1 MILNKVTTLIIRSRI
16 LNSQFSL
23 RAGKIMGAFPIL
35 TIPQL
40 IAWGMILVSGIVIGL
55 LGLNL
60 YFLLYVWWREKG
72 SRPRLAS
79 PAILPHVTIH
89 IPTYNER
96 RVVERILN
104 ACLQL
109 DYPRDKLD
117 IIVVDDST
125 DSTAAILQEYQAR
138 FPDQIRIIHRT
149 KRTGFKAGALQE
161 ALKCTT
167 GDFIAIFDADHV
179 PRKDFLLKALPH
191 FSSKKIAFVQG
202 LWYNHNSTR
211 SAVARS
217 SGLAVESHFRIEYF
231 ARLKAESFPLVFGS
245 AGIIRK
251 SALASV
257 GGWHSDTLT
266 EDVDLTIRL
275 YLAGWRGAYS
285 NKAQSAIEMP
295 NTLAVFK
302 RQQHRWAQGHIQCL
316 VKYGS
321 RIITSPNM
329 TARQKLGCL
338 MFLSYYLIPGL
349 FLITGFIGVTLLSFV
364 FTPESLIA
372 FLFTP
377 HVITLGSFFFLAI
390 ASGAAM
396 YALIALRKGWS
407 WLPAVLYVAAIDY
420 FGICF
425 EVLRATLEAL
435 FGFSGVFERTA
446 RTQVNKSRSIGW
458 RLTHTLRTRFL
469 ELGSSLLAF
478 TASFHSFSL
487 SSFPLMLFSAFLSCF
502 GVIWLYVA
510 LTP

>member
-1 MILNKVTTLIIRSRI
+1 
-16 LNSQFSL
+16 
-23 RAGKIMGAFPIL
+23 MGVFPVL
-35 TIPQL
+35 TFPQL
-40 IAWGMILVSGIVIGL
+40 IVWGMILVSGIVIGL

-72 SRPRLAS
+72 SRPRLATPS
-79 PAILPHVTIH
+79 QLPRITIQ

-96 RVVERILN
+96 RVVDRILN

-109 DYPRDKLD
+109 DYPRDKLEVV
-117 IIVVDDST
+117 VVDDST
-125 DSTAAILQEYQAR
+125 DSTTEILRGYEAR
-138 FPDQIRIIHRT
+138 YPNFFKIIHRV
-149 KRTGFKAGALQE
+149 KRIGFKAGALQE
-161 ALKCTT
+161 ALKHTT
-167 GDFIAIFDADHV
+167 GEFIAIFDADHV
-179 PRKDFLLKALPH
+179 PKRDFLLKALPH

-202 LWYNHNSTR
+202 LWYNHNPHSH
-211 SAVARS
+211 VARS

-231 ARLKAESFPLVFGS
+231 ARLKAGNFPLVFGS

-251 SALASV
+251 SALLNV
-257 GGWHSDTLT
+257 GGWYSDTLT

-302 RQQHRWAQGHIQCL
+302 RQQHRWAQGHVQCL

-321 RIITSPNM
+321 QIIASRKM
-329 TARQKLGCL
+329 TTRQKLSCL

-349 FLITGFIGVTLLSFV
+349 FLITGFLGVALLSFV
-364 FTPESLIA
+364 FTPESLIS

-407 WLPAVLYVAAIDY
+407 WLPAVLQVAAIDY

-425 EVLRATLEAL
+425 EVLKATVEAL
-435 FGFSGVFERTA
+435 LGLPGVFERTA
-446 RTQVNKSRSIGW
+446 RTQVRKSGSLGW
-458 RLTHTLRTRFL
+458 RFVYTVRTRLF
-469 ELGSSLLAF
+469 ELGSSALAF
-478 TASFHSFSL
+478 AASFHSFSP
-487 SSFPLMLFSAFLSCF
+487 SSLPLMMFSAFLSIF

>member
-1 MILNKVTTLIIRSRI
+1 
-16 LNSQFSL
+16 
-23 RAGKIMGAFPIL
+23 MGTFPVL
-35 TIPQL
+35 TFPQL
-40 IAWGMILVSGIVIGL
+40 IVWSMILVSGIVIGL

-72 SRPRLAS
+72 SRPRLANPS
-79 PAILPHVTIH
+79 ILPRITIQ

-96 RVVERILN
+96 KVVERILN

-109 DYPRDKLD
+109 DYPQDRLD
-117 IIVVDDST
+117 ILVIDDST
-125 DSTAAILQEYQAR
+125 DSTTEILREYESR
-138 FPDQIRIIHRT
+138 YPDIVKVIHRQ
-149 KRTGFKAGALQE
+149 KRIGFKAGALQE
-161 ALKCTT
+161 ALKYSS
-167 GDFIAIFDADHV
+167 GELIAIFDADHV
-179 PRKDFLLKALPH
+179 PRRDFLMKALPH

-202 LWYNHNSTR
+202 LWYNHNSSR
-211 SAVARS
+211 SHVARS

-245 AGIIRK
+245 AGMIRK
-251 SALASV
+251 SALMSV

-321 RIITSPNM
+321 TIIGSPKM

-338 MFLSYYLIPGL
+338 LFLSYYLIPGL
-349 FLITGFIGVTLLSFV
+349 FLITGFLGVTLLSFV
-364 FTPESLIA
+364 FSPESLIA

-377 HVITLGSFFFLAI
+377 HMITLGSFFFLAI
-390 ASGAAM
+390 ASGAVM

-425 EVLRATLEAL
+425 EVLRATFEAL
-435 FGFSGVFERTA
+435 LGLPGAFERTA
-446 RTQVNKSRSIGW
+446 RTQVNKSRSLSW
-458 RLTHTLRTRFL
+458 RLTHTLRTRLL
-469 ELGSSLLAF
+469 ELGSSALAF
-478 TASFHSFSL
+478 AASFHSFSA
-487 SSFPLMLFSAFLSCF
+487 SSVTLMLFSAFLSCF

>member
-1 MILNKVTTLIIRSRI
+1 
-16 LNSQFSL
+16 
-23 RAGKIMGAFPIL
+23 MGAFPVL
-35 TIPQL
+35 TFPQL
-40 IAWGMILVSGIVIGL
+40 IVWGMILVSGIVIGL

-72 SRPRLAS
+72 SRPRLSS
-79 PAILPHVTIH
+79 PSELPRITIQ

-109 DYPRDKLD
+109 DYPRERLEV
-117 IIVVDDST
+117 IVVDDST
-125 DSTAAILQEYQAR
+125 DSTTEILREYEAR
-138 FPDQIRIIHRT
+138 YPNFFRVVHRV
-149 KRTGFKAGALQE
+149 KRVGFKAGALQE
-161 ALKCTT
+161 ALKYTS
-167 GDFIAIFDADHV
+167 GEFIAIFDADHV
-179 PRKDFLLKALPH
+179 PRKDFLMKALPH

-202 LWYNHNSTR
+202 LWYNHNSSR
-211 SAVARS
+211 SHVARS

-231 ARLKAESFPLVFGS
+231 ARLKAGSFPLVFGS

-251 SALASV
+251 SALLNV
-257 GGWHSDTLT
+257 GGWYADTLT

-285 NKAQSAIEMP
+285 NGAQSAIEMP

-321 RIITSPNM
+321 RIITSRKM
-329 TARQKLGCL
+329 TVRQKLSCL

-349 FLITGFIGVTLLSFV
+349 FLIVGFLGVALLSFV
-364 FTPESLIA
+364 FTPEALIA

-425 EVLRATLEAL
+425 EVLKATLEAL
-435 FGFSGVFERTA
+435 LGLPGAFERTA
-446 RTQVNKSRSIGW
+446 RIQVTKSRSLGW
-458 RLTHTLRTRFL
+458 RLTHTLRTRLL
-469 ELGSSLLAF
+469 ELGSSALAF
-478 TASFHSFSL
+478 AASFHSFSP
-487 SSFPLMLFSAFLSCF
+487 SSLPLMLFSAFLSVF
-502 GVIWLYVA
+502 GLIWLFVA

>member
-1 MILNKVTTLIIRSRI
+1 
-16 LNSQFSL
+16 
-23 RAGKIMGAFPIL
+23 MGAFPVL
-35 TIPQL
+35 TLPQL
-40 IAWGMILVSGIVIGL
+40 IVWGMILVSGIVIGL

-72 SRPRLAS
+72 SRPRLATPS
-79 PAILPHVTIH
+79 LLPRITIQ
-89 IPTYNER
+89 IPTYNEK

-104 ACLQL
+104 ACLQIE
-109 DYPRDKLD
+109 YPRERLE

-125 DSTAAILQEYQAR
+125 DSTTGILREYEAR
-138 FPDQIRIIHRT
+138 YPNLLKVVHRI

-161 ALKCTT
+161 ALKHTT
-167 GDFIAIFDADHV
+167 GEFIAIFDADHV
-179 PRKDFLLKALPH
+179 PRKDFLMKALPH

-202 LWYNHNSTR
+202 LWYNHNS
-211 SAVARS
+211 SHSHVARS

-231 ARLKAESFPLVFGS
+231 ARLKAGSFPLVFGS

-251 SALASV
+251 SALVNV
-257 GGWHSDTLT
+257 GGWSSDTLT

-285 NKAQSAIEMP
+285 NRAQSAIEMP

-321 RIITSPNM
+321 RIVASRKM
-329 TARQKLGCL
+329 TVRQKLSCL
-338 MFLSYYLIPGL
+338 MFLSYYLIPGV
-349 FLITGFIGVTLLSFV
+349 FLIVGFLGVALLSFV
-364 FTPESLIA
+364 FTPESLIV

-407 WLPAVLYVAAIDY
+407 WLPAVLYVAVIDY

-425 EVLRATLEAL
+425 EVLKATFEAL
-435 FGFSGVFERTA
+435 LGLSGVFERTA
-446 RTQVNKSRSIGW
+446 RTQVIKSRSLGW
-458 RLTHTLRTRFL
+458 RVTHTLRTRLL
-469 ELGSSLLAF
+469 ELGSSALAF
-478 TASFHSFSL
+478 AASIHSFSL
-487 SSFPLMLFSAFLSCF
+487 SSLPLMLFSAFLSVF